1 MGFGHPGHQ
10 TSSGKM
16 SPFLLVIPE
25 ITPSFMK
32 KQKCDCTCAWE
43 GGEKGKG
50 TELQAKKYL
59 ILQLLYCF
67 HSTWFFGL
75 AIKSEGFTLSEDLAL
90 NFSSELSLLAACQN
104 KYVLGIWQGKEPRL
118 QVHGIFF
125 LFVCDLFV
133 SFLKLLLERFSGI
146 YLLQASG
153 QGLQEKLCSAGFG
166 VREACCLIWVP
177 LLCVR
182 DLLFVCCQDAS
193 GH

>member
-1 MGFGHPGHQ
+1 MGFGNPGHQ
-10 TSSGKM
+10 TSSGKFH
-16 SPFLLVIPE
+16 PFYW
-25 ITPSFMK
+25 SFLKSDAFIK

-50 TELQAKKYL
+50 TSSQKIFNITITLLLPLHL
-59 ILQLLYCF
+59 IFWASNQVRRIYIIRRPGP
-67 HSTWFFGL
+67 H
-75 AIKSEGFTLSEDLAL
+75 
-90 NFSSELSLLAACQN
+90 FSSELSLLAACQN

-118 QVHGIFF
+118 QVRGIFF
-125 LFVCDLFV
+125 VVVCDLFV

>member
-16 SPFLLVIPE
+16 SPFLLIIPE

-90 NFSSELSLLAACQN
+90 NFSSELSLLAPCQN

-125 LFVCDLFV
+125 CLLVICLLVFLSFFWKGLVVFIYCKQVGKAYKRSSVQQALVSGRLAALFEYLSFV
-133 SFLKLLLERFSGI
+133 
-146 YLLQASG
+146 
-153 QGLQEKLCSAGFG
+153 
-166 VREACCLIWVP
+166 
-177 LLCVR
+177 
-182 DLLFVCCQDAS
+182 
-193 GH
+193 